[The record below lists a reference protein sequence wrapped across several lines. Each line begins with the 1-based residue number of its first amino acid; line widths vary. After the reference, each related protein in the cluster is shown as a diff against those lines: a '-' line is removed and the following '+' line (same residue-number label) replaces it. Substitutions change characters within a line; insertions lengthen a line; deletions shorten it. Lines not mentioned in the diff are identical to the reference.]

1 MPRHLILASASP
13 RRSELLRNAGIDFS
27 VRVSNIEEVYR
38 KDEPAIDYVRRLAR
52 EKANAVP
59 LNPGEMILAADTVVE
74 VDGRIL
80 EKPQDEEDARQMLRQ
95 LSGKPHFVHTGIF
108 LRSGEHQVSDV
119 STTAVYF
126 LPMTDQEI
134 TDYVASEEPMDK
146 AGAYAIQGGASKF
159 IDRIEG
165 CYFNVVGLPVSKVWQ
180 LIQSHS
186 I

>member
-27 VRVSNIEEVYR
+27 IRVSNIEEVYR
-38 KDEPAIDYVRRLAR
+38 QDERAIDYVRRLAR
-52 EKANAVP
+52 DKANAVT
-59 LNPGEMILAADTVVE
+59 LNPGEIILAADTVVE

-80 EKPQDEEDARQMLRQ
+80 EKPLNEEHAQQMLQQ

-108 LRSGEHQVSDV
+108 LRSEEHQISDV

-126 LPMTDQEI
+126 LPMSYQEI
-134 TDYVASEEPMDK
+134 AEYVASGEPMDK
-146 AGAYAIQGGASKF
+146 AGAYAIQGEASKF

-180 LIQSHS
+180 FIRNHFS
-186 I
+186 